1 MKFEENL
8 NYFGQTSPKE
18 VLHNAG
24 LKKVMTSSHNREIL
38 RRAMTTRINLD
49 KANYDSELIWENE
62 KVNIED
68 QQVFERKKIS
78 IFKFYYISFEPI
90 DWVFL
95 IIGLIGCLASGVS
108 TPLIY
113 YLNALVYTDVGVTS
127 EKRGS
132 ESEEELM
139 KEQVRETMNKNIKQ
153 QFIYGSIALVDNFIA
168 YFFIGL
174 ISTRSLYNFKKKYFR
189 LIFAQEQ
196 A

>member
-1 MKFEENL
+1 MKFEEKVS
-8 NYFGQTSPKE
+8 NYFGQTSPKD

-24 LKKVMTSSHNREIL
+24 LKRAITSSYNRDIL

-49 KANYDSELIWENE
+49 KADHDTELIWENE

-68 QQVFERKKIS
+68 QEVFERKKIS
-78 IFKFYYISFEPI
+78 LFRFYYILFEPL

-139 KEQVRETMNKNIKQ
+139 KEQVKETMNSNIKQ
-153 QFIYGSIALVDNFIA
+153 QFIYGSIALVDNFVA

-174 ISTRSLYNFKKKYFR
+174 ISTRSLYNFKKNI
-189 LIFAQEQ
+189 LD
-196 A
+196 